1 MNVPL
6 TSFGQLRDL
15 AGVAEETLEVDA
27 GTTVASVLSS
37 VASARGEG
45 LRRLLMSGESVAPT
59 ILVALDEVQV
69 TDAAAT
75 QITDGALLVV
85 MAPMSGG

>member
-1 MNVPL
+1 MNVHL
-6 TSFGQLRDL
+6 SWFGQLRDV

-27 GTTVASVLSS
+27 GTTVTSLLSS

-59 ILVALDEVQV
+59 ILVSLDDVQV
-69 TDAAAT
+69 TDPSAEGV
-75 QITDGALLVV
+75 TDGARLVV